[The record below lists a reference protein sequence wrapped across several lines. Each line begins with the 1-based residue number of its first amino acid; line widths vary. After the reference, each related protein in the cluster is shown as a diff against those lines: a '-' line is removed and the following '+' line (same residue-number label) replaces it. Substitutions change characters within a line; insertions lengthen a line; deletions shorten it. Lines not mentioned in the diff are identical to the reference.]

1 MKLGGEMVKKI
12 RLSCV
17 EGTIHPKL
25 LKGPCI
31 LSFVEERP
39 LGERTG
45 EGELRV
51 VIDCPIPP
59 SKRGARVDGMNFG
72 VKMRA
77 LNRPRR

>member
-25 LKGPCI
+25 LKGPFI
-31 LSFVEERP
+31 LSFVEGRP

-51 VIDCPIPP
+51 VTEVEMRNVEP
-59 SKRGARVDGMNFG
+59 SE
-72 VKMRA
+72 A
-77 LNRPRR
+77 LN

>member
-1 MKLGGEMVKKI
+1 MVKKI

-39 LGERTG
+39 LKKRTG

-51 VIDCPIPP
+51 VIDCPIPRA
-59 SKRGARVDGMNFG
+59 SAERVSTGLNFE
-72 VKMRA
+72 VETRA

>member
-25 LKGPCI
+25 LKGPFI

-59 SKRGARVDGMNFG
+59 SKHGARVD
-72 VKMRA
+72 RIE
-77 LNRPRR
+77 L

>member
-1 MKLGGEMVKKI
+1 MVKKI

-25 LKGPCI
+25 LKGPFI

-51 VIDCPIPP
+51 VIDCSIPP
-59 SKRGARVDGMNFG
+59 SSAERVSTGLNFE
-72 VKMRA
+72 VEMRNVEPSEA
-77 LNRPRR
+77 LN

>member
-25 LKGPCI
+25 LKGPFI

-51 VIDCPIPP
+51 VIDCPIPL
-59 SKRGARVDGMNFG
+59 SKHGARVDGMNFE
-72 VKMRA
+72 VEMWA

>member
-1 MKLGGEMVKKI
+1 MVKKI

-45 EGELRV
+45 EGELLV
-51 VIDCPIPP
+51 VIDCPIPRA
-59 SKRGARVDGMNFG
+59 SAERVVDGIE
-72 VKMRA
+72 
-77 LNRPRR
+77 L

>member
-1 MKLGGEMVKKI
+1 MVKKI

-25 LKGPCI
+25 LKGPFI
-31 LSFVEERP
+31 LSFVEGRP

-51 VIDCPIPP
+51 VTEVEMRNVEP
-59 SKRGARVDGMNFG
+59 SE
-72 VKMRA
+72 A
-77 LNRPRR
+77 LN